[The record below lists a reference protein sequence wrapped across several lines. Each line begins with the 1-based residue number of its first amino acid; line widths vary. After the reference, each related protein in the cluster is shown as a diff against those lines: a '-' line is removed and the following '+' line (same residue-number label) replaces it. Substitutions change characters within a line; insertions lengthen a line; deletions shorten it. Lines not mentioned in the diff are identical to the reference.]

1 MLRRWGWVRRLRKL
15 LPRTLQARL
24 TVAFV
29 AVIALLLGL
38 VSILVLN
45 RLDDYFTRQQET
57 DLGERHKIVMA
68 FVRSIA
74 ESAAAGQP
82 VIDADGDTNPE
93 VVAALSR
100 EAVRNLIADRAA

>member
-1 MLRRWGWVRRLRKL
+1 MLRRVGRFRRFRRI

-38 VSILVLN
+38 VSVLVLN

-57 DLGERHKIVMA
+57 DLAERHKTVSA
-68 FVRSIA
+68 FVASINCFCA
-74 ESAAAGQP
+74 LASSLALFAFAG
-82 VIDADGDTNPE
+82 
-93 VVAALSR
+93 
-100 EAVRNLIADRAA
+100 